1 MTQTALIQSTT
12 PVTMPATYRQLEVLT
27 NYGIA
32 DFAGTVSE
40 ASKEIERIATE
51 RAMQDPTPAQRSR
64 LDYLGGKQLAGCGRR
79 EISTSITCLTA
90 LAVFEQDGD
99 AQKLAQVIRER
110 FKKVVRI

>member
-40 ASKEIERIATE
+40 ASK
-51 RAMQDPTPAQRSR
+51 
-64 LDYLGGKQLAGCGRR
+64 
-79 EISTSITCLTA
+79 
-90 LAVFEQDGD
+90 
-99 AQKLAQVIRER
+99 
-110 FKKVVRI
+110 